1 MDIRLSKNR
10 ALLAAYL
17 NMAQQNVYVTLLHI
31 SQLMGVEE
39 TKDLSNRMYDF
50 QILQELKTGKKG
62 AESEQMVKS
71 ERVQKIILLLYRNFP
86 FLKAFVEAKYKQQE
100 KNNGGKNKGG
110 GKNTQKNKKAPD
122 NTSNEEQLE
131 FTESELG
138 KLPIPPHEYRTILCD
153 VFRLI
158 NDLRNEYTH
167 FSPEKRTG
175 GAKESHEKCQK
186 KMLSYLYLCL
196 DGGRRVVKERFKDTF
211 QEKDF
216 NFLTQ
221 GPRYS
226 LQKDG
231 DKKKAEERPNFYYR
245 LKDDQGLFSYVGIL
259 LFISLFLHKRYISEM
274 LAQSGLFYTPRY
286 WKGQP
291 VNVELERR
299 IISEIF
305 SIYRI
310 RLPKERIDSTR
321 PDYALGLDM
330 LNELQKCPNEL
341 YETFSPKDQAEFR
354 VKREYDESSEGTEE
368 GEVLLKRFDDRFP
381 YFAIRYLDENRVFDD
396 IRFQVSIGKY
406 RYKFY
411 NKLCID
417 VVSSN
422 RNDDCYRLRSLQKEI
437 NGFGRLNEVEYERI
451 LRYGSHIHVEK
462 PEGDDTP
469 YLTDH
474 HTSYLFNGNRIGL
487 LFNQENGRHDL
498 EEIRGNCLYLPHL
511 TFASSSE
518 GKDARCVPPIAWL
531 STYELPALIFHHLLC
546 RHYGLERTATESI
559 IKECVGLYY
568 RLFTDIRDGKLLP
581 GEALGI
587 QAEESTRSEISRI
600 KKGEPLPQNIS
611 EKIETFLSTHYC
623 TEQVCLHIQDIP
635 KKIIDYLIGKNID
648 QDMSGLFKQR
658 SRERINKMYES
669 TKIRLKKFKT
679 DLDLQGNGD
688 NKFGKKRYTDIRPG
702 QLADYLAKDLLLFQ
716 PYDDEKKNKV
726 TGLNYQILQA
736 ALAIYNHN
744 LDELRQLFKNAR
756 LLVPGN
762 PKMQHPFLKSVLQ
775 KNPRTTLQFYAYY
788 LLEKISYLEER
799 LADPNETFADLFR
812 YKQRQ
817 KWQTR
822 DSQWYRALAGRYMAE
837 MMEEGTMNF
846 KPIELPRGLFERP
859 IKRLLTNILT
869 KRTDSDS
876 QALLKIVESPRCN
889 VSYLIAQYFTLILH
903 DDSQPFYHPNKRYK
917 RTYQYFNILNNRK
930 ERNKL
935 VQVYYTLDEMEAYF
949 KDTESLK
956 KRYKDYLTSSEAKK
970 HPAPEQRLKKYLSEY
985 RKNETTI
992 RRYRVQDMLVFL
1004 MAKILLLEKGGLE
1017 AGELRQYKLSQVQP
1031 TTGQNSGQNILS
1043 LQVPFNITVKLDDGT
1058 ERSITQEAIKV
1069 KNYGDFFRFLYDDR
1083 VASLLPYTQDDIP
1096 LERALLEKE
1105 LEGYDRERI
1114 PIFKSVHCMEK
1125 EILRLC
1131 PELNDPKSSQY
1142 KYTTDIGTEKIVKEN
1157 FRAMLTELCSRGLLP
1172 ENEIEMMVEI
1182 RNSFSHNRYAC
1193 VNLKGKNIPMIAI
1206 SIQRKFDGV
1215 VGRTI
1220 GKNKN

>member
-1 MDIRLSKNR
+1 MDNRLSKNR

-17 NMAQQNVYVTLLHI
+17 NMAQQNIYITLLHI

-62 AESEQMVKS
+62 AEPEQMIKS
-71 ERVQKIILLLYRNFP
+71 ERVQKIILLLHRHFP
-86 FLKAFVEAKYKQQE
+86 FLQAFVETKHLQQK
-100 KNNGGKNKGG
+100 KNKEEGKNA
-110 GKNTQKNKKAPD
+110 QKNKKGNAIP
-122 NTSNEEQLE
+122 NNKGQLE
-131 FTESELG
+131 FTVSESE
-138 KLPIPPHEYRTILCD
+138 KQSISPNEYRTILCNT
-153 VFRLI
+153 FRLI

-167 FSPEKRTG
+167 FSPGKRTDKE
-175 GAKESHEKCQK
+175 KESHKNTQK
-186 KMLSYLYLCL
+186 EMLSYLYLCL

-211 QEKDF
+211 KEKDF

-226 LQKDG
+226 LQKERG
-231 DKKKAEERPNFYYR
+231 KTKAEERPNFYYR

-274 LAQSGLFYTPRY
+274 LTQSGLFYTPRY

-291 VNVELERR
+291 VDVELERR

-310 RLPKERIDSTR
+310 RLPKERIESTR

-330 LNELQKCPNEL
+330 LNELQKCPDEL
-341 YETFSPKDQAEFR
+341 YETFSPEDQAEFR
-354 VKREYDESSEGTEE
+354 VKREYDESGEGTEG

-381 YFAIRYLDENRVFDD
+381 YFAIRYLDENLVFDD

-417 VVSSN
+417 VVSPHE
-422 RNDDCYRLRSLQKEI
+422 DDCYRLRSLQKDI
-437 NGFGRLNEVEYERI
+437 NGFGRLNEVEYERM
-451 LRYGSHIHVEK
+451 LRYGSHIHAEK
-462 PEGDDTP
+462 PKGDDTP

-474 HTSYLFNGNRIGL
+474 YTSYVFNGNRIGL

-498 EEIRGNCLYLPHL
+498 EETRGTRLYLPSL
-511 TFASSSE
+511 TFDSSAE
-518 GKDARCVPPIAWL
+518 GKDAHCVAPIAWL

-546 RHYGLERTATESI
+546 HHYGLERTATEAI
-559 IKECVGLYY
+559 IKDCVGLYH

-587 QAEESTRSEISRI
+587 RAGESLSQEISQIR
-600 KKGEPLPQNIS
+600 KGKPLPQNIS
-611 EKIETFLSTHYC
+611 EKIETFLTTHYC
-623 TEQVCLHIQDIP
+623 TERVCLHIQDIP
-635 KKIIDYLIGKNID
+635 KKLIDYLIGKRLD
-648 QDMSGLFKQR
+648 QDMAGLFKQR
-658 SRERINKMYES
+658 SRELVNKMLES
-669 TKIRLKKFKT
+669 TQVRLKKFT
-679 DLDLQGNGD
+679 EEWTRQGNRD
-688 NKFGKKRYTDIRPG
+688 NKFGKKSYVDIRPG
-702 QLADYLAKDLLLFQ
+702 RLADYLAKDLLFFQ

-726 TGLNYQILQA
+726 TGLNYQVLQA
-736 ALAIYNHN
+736 ALAIYNHS
-744 LDELRQLFKNAR
+744 LDELSRLFENAR
-756 LLVPGN
+756 LLVPED
-762 PKMQHPFLKSVLQ
+762 PKMEHPFLRSVL
-775 KNPRTTLQFYAYY
+775 KKKPNSTLQFYAYY
-788 LLEKISYLEER
+788 LIEKIKYLEGR
-799 LADPNETFADLFR
+799 LADSNETFADLFR

-822 DSQWYRALAGRYMAE
+822 DCQWYRALAGRYMAE

-846 KPIELPRGLFERP
+846 KPIELPRGLFEQP
-859 IKRLLTNILT
+859 IKQLLATILT
-869 KRTDSDS
+869 QRTGSDS

-903 DDSQPFYHPNKRYK
+903 DDSQPFYRPDKRFK
-917 RTYQYFNILNNRK
+917 RTYKYFNILNNRK

-935 VQVYYTLDEMEAYF
+935 VQVYQTLDEMEAYF
-949 KDTESLK
+949 KDTESLEK
-956 KRYKDYLTSSEAKK
+956 QHKNYLNSPEAKK
-970 HPAPEQRLKKYLSEY
+970 HPAPEARLKKYLSEY

-992 RRYRVQDMLVFL
+992 RRYRVQDMLIFL
-1004 MAKILLLEKGGLE
+1004 MAKILLLEKGGLK
-1017 AGELRQYKLSQVQP
+1017 AGELKQYKLSLIQP
-1031 TTGQNSGQNILS
+1031 TTGQNERQNILS
-1043 LQVPFNITVKLDDGT
+1043 LQVPFSITIKLNDGT
-1058 ERSITQEAIKV
+1058 ERTITQEAIKV
-1069 KNYGDFFRFLYDDR
+1069 KNCGDFFRFLYDGR
-1083 VASLLPYTQDDIP
+1083 VISLLPYTQEDIP
-1096 LERALLEKE
+1096 LERSLLDKE
-1105 LEGYDRERI
+1105 LEGYDKERI
-1114 PIFKSVHCMEK
+1114 PIFKSVHRMEE

-1131 PELNDPKSSQY
+1131 PELNNPQSPKY
-1142 KYTTDIGTEKIVKEN
+1142 KYTTDIGKEKIVKEN
-1157 FRAMLTELCSRGLLP
+1157 FRAMLTELHNRGLLP

-1182 RNSFSHNRYAC
+1182 RNSFAHNRYAS
-1193 VNLKGKNIPMIAI
+1193 VTLKGKEIPIIAI

-1220 GKNKN
+1220 GKK